1 MKYTHD
7 ILKKFGMDNAKLIKT
22 LMGTIDH
29 IDLDMAGTSVDQ
41 KVYRSM
47 IGFLLYLCASRS
59 DIMLSICM
67 CTRFQVAPK
76 DYYLRAIKRI
86 MRYLVLTSNLDIWY
100 AKSSCFEL
108 IGYLDVDY
116 AGCKVDKKVSSG
128 LIDFL
133 VSSLSLGPQKNKI
146 MLPYPRPMRSMF
158 PPVVI
163 MHNYYGCKKLSR
175 TMVTI

>member
-67 CTRFQVAPK
+67 CTRF
-76 DYYLRAIKRI
+76 
-86 MRYLVLTSNLDIWY
+86 
-100 AKSSCFEL
+100 
-108 IGYLDVDY
+108 
-116 AGCKVDKKVSSG
+116 
-128 LIDFL
+128 
-133 VSSLSLGPQKNKI
+133 
-146 MLPYPRPMRSMF
+146 
-158 PPVVI
+158 
-163 MHNYYGCKKLSR
+163 
-175 TMVTI
+175 